1 MKRKVKTLIY
11 VTVVAI
17 FLLLVLTPHTLY
29 SRAGDK
35 SLKFSLRKAID
46 TAMAKNPLAKTFRI
60 VVARARLNL
69 KQVQQQRMVPKLDLS
84 MKTGLVPEAR
94 GDIFGSPD
102 KQSDL
107 DGWGPFYK
115 VELKVV
121 QPLFTF
127 GKISTAAR
135 AAGITI
141 DLASNKEKSDI
152 EKFKM
157 QIINSYWTFASA
169 GKAGVMARDLRK
181 SYLKLLAEVKKK
193 LNDPESEVDDTDL
206 LEVVSNQYQIED
218 IFLKTLQGVSISQQA
233 FNIGLGLPLK
243 SKTEVLAEPPP
254 VMDLNEEGFAMV
266 LSDSLQ
272 KHPTLKGLQLVRS
285 ALEAKKKFVLSQKKP
300 VVYLAAGFAVAY
312 APHRS
317 NQSNPFVYDP
327 FNYAGVGAFLG
338 FEWDLNDLR
347 PNYESQRLALE
358 KEAVTGK
365 LSLLRDMIKL
375 EIGKAFADVNR
386 LQKLLHQVRISLKA
400 AKTWL
405 RLSMDNWGMGIGEV
419 NRIIKAYNA
428 YYQLR
433 GIEIRR
439 EYDLNIALAKFAYML
454 GNIDLYSQWVEH
466 EKVFIR

>member
-1 MKRKVKTLIY
+1 M
-11 VTVVAI
+11 
-17 FLLLVLTPHTLY
+17 
-29 SRAGDK
+29 
-35 SLKFSLRKAID
+35 
-46 TAMAKNPLAKTFRI
+46 LAE
-60 VVARARLNL
+60 
-69 KQVQQQRMVPKLDLS
+69 QVQQQRMVPKLDLS

-218 IFLKTLQGVSISQQA
+218 IFLKTLQG
-233 FNIGLGLPLK
+233 
-243 SKTEVLAEPPP
+243 
-254 VMDLNEEGFAMV
+254 
-266 LSDSLQ
+266 DSLQ